1 MIKDFLAYYRPY
13 KPHFIFVV
21 LGSCVAAL
29 LDLIFPILVRHILNV
44 ELPQKNV
51 EGILNWIC
59 LLMAMYFFNFG
70 SAKIPKCKQIISKS
84 CNLSSIFAAHNLKV
98 VGSIPAPAT
107 NNYSA
112 SRPTGFFLALNPLV
126 SEGFTTLPNSLC
138 P

>member
-13 KPHFIFVV
+13 KPHFVFVV

-70 SAKIPKCKQIISKS
+70 LLRAYALEWS
-84 CNLSSIFAAHNLKV
+84 CWVI
-98 VGSIPAPAT
+98 
-107 NNYSA
+107 
-112 SRPTGFFLALNPLV
+112 
-126 SEGFTTLPNSLC
+126 
-138 P
+138 